1 MAVKIELEKS
11 EISDIVTGLNM
22 YKQEREKTARSGRYM
37 GRKITKD
44 AANTC
49 MKTAARLGKLVEFF
63 ESV

>member
-11 EISDIVTGLNM
+11 EIADVVTGLNM
-22 YKQEREKTARSGRYM
+22 YKSEREKTARSGRYM
-37 GRKITKD
+37 GRKISKD

-63 ESV
+63 EGV

>member
-44 AANTC
+44 AVNTC

-63 ESV
+63 ESI